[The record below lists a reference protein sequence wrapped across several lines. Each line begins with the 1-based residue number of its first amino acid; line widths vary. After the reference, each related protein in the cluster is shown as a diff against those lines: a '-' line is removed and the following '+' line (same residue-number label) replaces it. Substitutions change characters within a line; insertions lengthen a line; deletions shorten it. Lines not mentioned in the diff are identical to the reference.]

1 MLSLITQSPLIFFA
15 YLVAL
20 LFVLTIHEFSHAFSA
35 YLAGDSTAKDAGR
48 LTLNPLVHL
57 DVFGLI
63 MLFLAGFGWG
73 KPVPINPNNFK
84 SPRRDIL
91 LVSLAGPLSNLIT
104 GVILIFILKFVSLN
118 FDLAS
123 GNLLIIFLLLLV
135 ILSFSLGVFNLIPIP
150 PLDGS
155 KILFSLL
162 SERFNKL
169 KYFLIQYG
177 PWFLI
182 GLIILDNFLNLGIF
196 GNLYNRLLSFISNVV
211 D

>member
-35 YLAGDSTAKDAGR
+35 YLAGDPTAKDAGR
-48 LTLNPLVHL
+48 ITLNPLVHL

-84 SPRRDIL
+84 SPRRDVL

-104 GVILIFILKFVSLN
+104 GVILIFILKFINLN

-123 GNLLIIFLLLLV
+123 GNLLIIFLFLLV
-135 ILSFSLGVFNLIPIP
+135 ILSFSLGIFNLIPIP

-162 SERFNKL
+162 PERFNKL
-169 KYFLIQYG
+169 KYLLIQYG

-196 GNLYNRLLSFISNVV
+196 SNLYNRLLSFISNII